1 MPTNSVITLFLGRNC
16 LNLQINVTFQSITRS
31 GQAKKKVLEGNGQ
44 LEFSKSQAYYGAD
57 REVNVTPI
65 FKYDYFQSHKF
76 RRTRACIWLASVLAA
91 FVYFYYLRE
100 PSDIDSLLNCPPYVL
115 TAECERRELRKKI
128 ADARKRGKN
137 TVLLEEELEFIDV
150 KEQAMKKQYL
160 DSQV

>member
-1 MPTNSVITLFLGRNC
+1 M
-16 LNLQINVTFQSITRS
+16 
-31 GQAKKKVLEGNGQ
+31 
-44 LEFSKSQAYYGAD
+44 
-57 REVNVTPI
+57 
-65 FKYDYFQSHKF
+65 
-76 RRTRACIWLASVLAA
+76 
-91 FVYFYYLRE
+91 
-100 PSDIDSLLNCPPYVL
+100 L